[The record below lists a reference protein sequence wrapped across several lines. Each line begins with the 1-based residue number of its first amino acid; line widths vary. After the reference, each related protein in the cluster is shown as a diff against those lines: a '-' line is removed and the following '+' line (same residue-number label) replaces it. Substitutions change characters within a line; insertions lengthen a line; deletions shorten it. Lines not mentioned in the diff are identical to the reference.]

1 MSGIGSVFS
10 WKWVLILNGNL
21 WSHNLIWLWALRI
34 LFKVYHFWICKH
46 DNVDFISNVDSK
58 AVDIWV
64 RCAFNDVSYNYNMG
78 PNLRKET
85 GKEGSCRK
93 VGRFPPKHDDC
104 YFFDFGLTLFLT
116 QISMTSP
123 WYEHFSNSFQSYHQW
138 WSINLSLVNK
148 NFPRSQFYL
157 RFFTLL
163 FFTVAPHSPH
173 YHNHWLLTN
182 VSLSFPVN
190 VWR

>member
-64 RCAFNDVSYNYNMG
+64 RCAFKDDYNYICG
-78 PNLRKET
+78 PTFVKKRAK
-85 GKEGSCRK
+85 K
-93 VGRFPPKHDDC
+93 VLAERSADFPPNMMIAISSILDSHFFWHKFRWLHHGMSTFQIPFRVTINGGVLTC
-104 YFFDFGLTLFLT
+104 HWWTKISHVLNFILIGFSLYF
-116 QISMTSP
+116 S
-123 WYEHFSNSFQSYHQW
+123 
-138 WSINLSLVNK
+138 SL
-148 NFPRSQFYL
+148 L
-157 RFFTLL
+157 RHIRHIIIT
-163 FFTVAPHSPH
+163 TG
-173 YHNHWLLTN
+173 Y
-182 VSLSFPVN
+182 
-190 VWR
+190 

>member
-34 LFKVYHFWICKH
+34 LFKVYHFWIYKH

-93 VGRFPPKHDDC
+93 IGRFSPKHDDR
-104 YFFDFGLTLFLT
+104 YFFDFGLTLFWHKFRWLYHGIFTFQIPFRVTINGGVLT
-116 QISMTSP
+116 CHWWTKIS
-123 WYEHFSNSFQSYHQW
+123 HVLNFILGFSLYFS
-138 WSINLSLVNK
+138 SL
-148 NFPRSQFYL
+148 L
-157 RFFTLL
+157 RHIRHIIIT
-163 FFTVAPHSPH
+163 TG
-173 YHNHWLLTN
+173 Y
-182 VSLSFPVN
+182 
-190 VWR
+190 